1 MNRKI
6 MVRLLESERNSRL
19 SDAHIQEA
27 DDGLTAV
34 EALRSEMAEGGAGFD
49 FILMDFI
56 MVVYIDIHYD
66 CVWCDGLI
74 G

>member
-1 MNRKI
+1 MNRKV
-6 MVRLLESERNSRL
+6 MVRLLESERHSLL
-19 SDAHIQEA
+19 SGASIQEA

-56 MVVYIDIHYD
+56 MVA
-66 CVWCDGLI
+66 GLI
-74 G
+74 VVTIIVRQC

>member
-6 MVRLLESERNSRL
+6 LVRLIESEESSQL
-19 SDAHIQEA
+19 SGAYIKEA

-34 EALRSEMAEGGAGFD
+34 EALRSEMAQGGAGFD

-56 MVVYIDIHYD
+56 MVGRFI
-66 CVWCDGLI
+66 
-74 G
+74 